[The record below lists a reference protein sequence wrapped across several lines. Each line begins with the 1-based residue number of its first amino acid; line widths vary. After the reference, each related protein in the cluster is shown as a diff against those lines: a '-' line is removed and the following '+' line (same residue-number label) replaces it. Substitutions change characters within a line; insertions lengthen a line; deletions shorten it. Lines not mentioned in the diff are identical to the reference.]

1 MRREPTALGRAIRRR
16 LGEMGKTQMW
26 LEEQVEAR
34 TGLFFDNSYLWKII
48 VGELATPRIVEAIR
62 EILDIPEEESE
73 E

>member
-1 MRREPTALGRAIRRR
+1 MMREPTALGRAIRRR
-16 LGEMGKTQMW
+16 LKELGKTQMW
-26 LEEQVEAR
+26 LEEQVEDR

>member
-1 MRREPTALGRAIRRR
+1 MRREPTALGRAISRR